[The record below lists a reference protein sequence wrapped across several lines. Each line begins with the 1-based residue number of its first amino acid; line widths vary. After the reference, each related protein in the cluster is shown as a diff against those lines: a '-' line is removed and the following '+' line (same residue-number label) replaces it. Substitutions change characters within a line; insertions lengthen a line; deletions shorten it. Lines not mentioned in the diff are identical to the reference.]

1 MSSVVLK
8 PLFKYPGGKSSELK
22 HLKKLLPDFDTYIE
36 PFLGGGAVFWAT
48 KAKQWIINDCSEE
61 LVLVYLYSQQ
71 QDALFINYIKDIGQ
85 IWQEKNSYMLDVAQL
100 LPVDSS
106 IDQCE
111 YVERIS
117 HELLDSVYSLPSDK
131 KQFALSLSKGIE
143 QKKKSLAKIAKT
155 VEISN
160 WEDNALGAI
169 GAGIY
174 TYIRH
179 LYNKTNIEEAPQL
192 KAALYLFLREYAY
205 SSMFRY
211 NFSGDFNVP
220 FGGNTYA
227 KKDFF
232 SRVKQITDD
241 AVIKKLQNTSILQG
255 DFTNAFIDE
264 DSAFMFLDPPYDS
277 DFSTYNLQVFDAK
290 EQIRLRDALKEI
302 KKTKWLMIVKSTD
315 FIENLYDQDGWY
327 KSRFDKSYSVN
338 FKNRNDKEVKHLI
351 ITNYQL
357 GTV

>member
-1 MSSVVLK
+1 MSNAVLK

-85 IWQEKNSYMLDVAQL
+85 IWQLKNSYKLDIVQL
-100 LPVDSS
+100 LPVDSNT
-106 IDQCE
+106 DQFAF
-111 YVERIS
+111 VEKIA
-117 HELLDSVYSLPSDK
+117 HELLDSVSSLPSDK
-131 KQFALSLSKGIE
+131 KQLALSLAKGIE

-160 WEDNALGAI
+160 WDDNALGAV

-174 TYIRH
+174 TYIRY
-179 LYNKTNIEEAPQL
+179 LYNRTNVEESPQL

-227 KKDFF
+227 KKDFLD
-232 SRVKQITDD
+232 RVRQITND
-241 AVIKKLQNTSILQG
+241 AVVKKLQDTSILQG
-255 DFTNAFIDE
+255 DFTDAFIDE

-290 EQIRLRDALKEI
+290 EQIRLRDSLKKI

-315 FIENLYDQDGWY
+315 FIEDLYVQDRWY

-357 GTV
+357 GLV

>member
-1 MSSVVLK
+1 MSSTVLK
-8 PLFKYPGGKSSELK
+8 PLFKYPGGKSSEIK

-71 QDALFINYIKDIGQ
+71 QDALFIDYIKDIGQ
-85 IWQEKNSYMLDVAQL
+85 VWQLKNSYMLDIVRL
-100 LPVDSS
+100 LPVESET
-106 IDQCE
+106 DQQVCIE
-111 YVERIS
+111 KIS
-117 HELLDSVYSLPSDK
+117 NELLDSVSSLPSDK
-131 KQFALSLSKGIE
+131 EQFMLSLSKGIE

-169 GAGIY
+169 GAGVY

-179 LYNKTNIEEAPQL
+179 LYNKTNIGESPQL

-211 NFSGDFNVP
+211 NFNGDFNVP

-227 KKDFF
+227 KKDFLD
-232 SRVKQITDD
+232 RVRQVTDD
-241 AVIKKLQNTSILQG
+241 AVVKKLQHTSILQG

-302 KKTKWLMIVKSTD
+302 KRTKWLMIVKSTA
-315 FIENLYDQDGWY
+315 FIEDLYEQDGWY

-357 GTV
+357 G